1 MQVKI
6 KKDGKENNY
15 NLINSWEDV
24 TLEKWS
30 KIINSQTKSKTK
42 EALDTISV
50 LSDIPAKLI
59 KELKISDVSVILS
72 KIADLQSKANSRF
85 KRIIKVDG
93 IEYGFHPDL
102 SEISL
107 GEYADLET
115 YIQNGIE
122 KNLPNIM
129 AVLYRPIVE
138 KKNKLYTIT
147 SYDGSG
153 VRVRA
158 EKFKKMKANDVN
170 SSLVFFWHF
179 VKKLLLTMPSYLME
193 QTKKMAEETQMRTSQ
208 ISGRGSV

>member
-6 KKDGKENNY
+6 KKDGKQKNY

-30 KIINSQTKSKTK
+30 KLINSKTKSKTK
-42 EALDTISV
+42 EALETISV

-72 KIADLQSKANSRF
+72 KIAELQSKANSTLR
-85 KRIIKVDG
+85 RIIKVDG
-93 IEYGFHPDL
+93 VAIYIESSL
-102 SEISL
+102 SGISL

-115 YIQNGIE
+115 YIQNGVE

-138 KKNKLYTIT
+138 KKNKFYTIT

-158 EKFKKMKANDVN
+158 EKFKQMKANDVN
-170 SSLVFFWHF
+170 SALVFFWHF
-179 VKKLLLTMPSYLME
+179 VKKLFQTMPSYLME
-193 QTKKMAEETQMRTSQ
+193 QTEKIVEETQTRTLQ
-208 ISGRGSV
+208 TSGLGSV

>member
-93 IEYGFHPDL
+93 VEYGFHPDL

-179 VKKLLLTMPSYLME
+179 VKKLSTIMPVYLME
-193 QTKKMAEETQMRTSQ
+193 QTKKVIESLQMNSSQ
-208 ISGRGSV
+208 KSGVGSE